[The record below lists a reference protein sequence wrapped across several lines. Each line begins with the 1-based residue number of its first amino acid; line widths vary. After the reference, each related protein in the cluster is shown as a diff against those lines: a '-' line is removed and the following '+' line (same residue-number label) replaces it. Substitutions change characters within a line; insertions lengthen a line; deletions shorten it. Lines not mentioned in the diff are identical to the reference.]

1 MCRFE
6 GKSILGLRGT
16 DSSGTGLDGAEF
28 FCSPDLCGEQKLPLP
43 GDFPA
48 DRKPCT
54 DNVSVAAYLRDSCSR
69 FLFQQSES
77 GIHREEGV
85 QKSCSCDF
93 PYGDAV
99 PSGAGCLVFFR
110 LLAFYTGW
118 VRCPDMAGKI
128 RGKETALQT
137 AGRNFDLLDFAVPSD
152 AGISAVW
159 RYSDRGNSG
168 GASLQGKAGKNK
180 AAPSFSYPVRSTSG
194 NWGRNRDCS
203 SFRGKASQCGVFH
216 GKPFC
221 LVFYS
226 FGFLRV
232 AGGGIGGTGGIC
244 AGNYLLPG

>member
-43 GDFPA
+43 GAFPA

-99 PSGAGCLVFFR
+99 SSGAGCLVFFR
-110 LLAFYTGW
+110 LLAFYTGR
-118 VRCPDMAGKI
+118 VRCPDMAGKSGEKKPLYRRLAGI
-128 RGKETALQT
+128 LTCWILLSLLMPEYRLFGGILTGVTAVVLLCREKRGKIRLRLLLVTLCGALLAT
-137 AGRNFDLLDFAVPSD
+137 
-152 AGISAVW
+152 
-159 RYSDRGNSG
+159 
-168 GASLQGKAGKNK
+168 GA
-180 AAPSFSYPVRSTSG
+180 
-194 NWGRNRDCS
+194 
-203 SFRGKASQCGVFH
+203 
-216 GKPFC
+216 
-221 LVFYS
+221 
-226 FGFLRV
+226 
-232 AGGGIGGTGGIC
+232 
-244 AGNYLLPG
+244 